1 MTFVS
6 EPVVDAESKREAQFG
21 GKRMD
26 IGVVVALSGFGLAS
40 LLVVLIGIISAVSA
54 VTGFKSNNDED

>member
-1 MTFVS
+1 
-6 EPVVDAESKREAQFG
+6 
-21 GKRMD
+21 MD